1 MTPYHAYI
9 GKVRALSYTG
19 HRKCYDIKA
28 KDKMYICMGMGC
40 LYRVFIPREM
50 EDNFLLTDN
59 SKTKRASERQ
69 SEKNITK
76 NT

>member
-1 MTPYHAYI
+1 
-9 GKVRALSYTG
+9 
-19 HRKCYDIKA
+19 
-28 KDKMYICMGMGC
+28 MGMGC

-69 SEKNITK
+69 SEKKYYEKYLIMME
-76 NT
+76 